1 MTKSE
6 ILLKNGTVYAVGKS
20 GKIEKLDKEPLDIRI
35 SDGVISEIG
44 KTLAPAAVPCEEE
57 VFDLT
62 GLTVLPGFIDL
73 HAQLRDFDLEDVED
87 FKSGTKSA
95 AAGGFTTVLDYA
107 NSRPQRDNINSLREA
122 LERVAKN
129 ACIEV
134 LLVAAVTQGLAGEQL
149 TNMVELAENGAVAFS
164 DDGLPIMN
172 MGVFRAALSYLA
184 LTGRFIIS
192 HAEDKHLSGRGAM
205 NESPQSTRLGV
216 PCIPAAS
223 EAVSVAREIEVLR
236 LQGGHLHFTHVST
249 APSVELIRKARKE
262 GLHVTSD
269 VTPHHLTLLDEHVV
283 TYDGN
288 FKMNPP
294 LRSTYDQKVL
304 LEAVADGTIDTI
316 ATDHA
321 PWSALY
327 KIRPFED
334 CTFGVLGFE
343 TAFPLTYEK
352 LVLSGCI
359 SFERLIEL
367 LTTEPAKILQM
378 KDKQIAKGKEANLAI
393 VDLNHK
399 WTYDVNKSFSK
410 SRNSPFHG
418 RQLQGKTVLT
428 LYKGQVVFQDSSRF
442 AKVLAGK

>member
-1 MTKSE
+1 MTNSK
-6 ILLKNGTVYAVGKS
+6 ILLKNGIVYSAGKR
-20 GKIEKLDKEPLDIRI
+20 GKIEKLGKEALDIRI
-35 SDGVISEIG
+35 SGGIISDIKKG
-44 KTLAPAAVPCEEE
+44 LTPAAGEEAI
-57 VFDLT
+57 DLK
-62 GLTVLPGFIDL
+62 GATVVPGFIDL
-73 HAQLRDFDLEDVED
+73 HVQFRDFDLEDVED
-87 FKSGTKSA
+87 FASGSKAA

-122 LERVAKN
+122 TERVKEN

-172 MGVFRAALSYLA
+172 MGVFRAALSYMA
-184 LTGRFIIS
+184 LTDCFLIS

-205 NESPQSTRLGV
+205 NESPQSTRLGI

-249 APSVELIRKARKE
+249 APSVALIRKARKE

-269 VTPHHLTLLDEHVV
+269 VTPHHLVLLDEDVV

-294 LRSTYDQKVL
+294 LRSTHDQKVL
-304 LEAVADGTIDTI
+304 IEAVMDGTIDAI

-334 CTFGVLGFE
+334 CTFGVLGLE

-359 SFERLIEL
+359 SFERLIEM
-367 LTTEPAKILQM
+367 LTSEPAKILKM
-378 KDKQIAKGKEANLAI
+378 ADKQIAPGTEANLAI
-393 VDLNHK
+393 VDLNQT

-418 RQLQGKTVLT
+418 RRLKGKNVLT
-428 LYKGQVVFQDSSRF
+428 LYKGQVVFQDSNRF
-442 AKVLAGK
+442 STVLAGK